1 METSITTNKGQVV
14 VPKKLRR
21 KYGIRRGVKVAFIEK
36 NGELVIKAMDK
47 AYFESFAGILKGDG
61 DPIAELMKE
70 KAIEREL

>member
-1 METSITTNKGQVV
+1 METSITTNKGQIV

-36 NGELVIKAMDK
+36 NGELVIKALNK
-47 AYFESFAGILKGDG
+47 AYFENLAGWLKGDG

-70 KAIEREL
+70 KQIEKNL